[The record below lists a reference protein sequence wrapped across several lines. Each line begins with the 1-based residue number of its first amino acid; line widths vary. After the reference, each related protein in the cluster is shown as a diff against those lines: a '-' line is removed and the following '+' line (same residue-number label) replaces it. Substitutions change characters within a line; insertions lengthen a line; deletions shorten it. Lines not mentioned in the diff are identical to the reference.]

1 MKVLEEIPFFP
12 PSTRSIK
19 LYRERHA
26 PLVHIEAEAK
36 AGFFTPVTKTIKG
49 YRARLTTAY
58 RNLAP
63 SIRRA
68 NTNYSIAI
76 ALSLLTIA
84 ATTHA

>member
-1 MKVLEEIPFFP
+1 MKEQEGPFFP

-19 LYRERHA
+19 LYRERHP
-26 PLVHIEAEAK
+26 PLVQIETEAK
-36 AGFFTPVTKTIKG
+36 SNFFAPVRKTIKG
-49 YRARLTTAY
+49 YRARLTAAY
-58 RNLAP
+58 KKLAP

-68 NTNYSIAI
+68 NTNYSIAL